1 MLWNP
6 YVTQTVSLGYLWLY
20 LIVLPQAVV
29 HQEPLWFL
37 CTLMPS
43 CYNSTLHRHD
53 LNQKSLWKSSG
64 AVFREVRWLDCIFSG
79 CCTLLPNLFANC
91 QCFLEKFFGLI
102 VFSQAVVHFY
112 QAVLTCCYISMI
124 FTKNLFANRQCFL
137 EKFFGLIVFSKA
149 VYKLYTIAKSL

>member
-53 LNQKSLWKSSG
+53 LHQKSLWKSSG

-79 CCTLLPNLFANC
+79 CCT
-91 QCFLEKFFGLI
+91 
-102 VFSQAVVHFY
+102 
-112 QAVLTCCYISMI
+112 
-124 FTKNLFANRQCFL
+124 
-137 EKFFGLIVFSKA
+137 
-149 VYKLYTIAKSL
+149 TIAKSFCELSVLSWEVLWLNCILPGCCTLLPSRSNLLLYQHDLHQKSFCESSVLSREVLWLDCIL